1 MAGDEPKTRY
11 MRNDAERAVVMQV
24 ISKLELSA
32 DQPYAVTIK
41 IADESR
47 SDKQNRL
54 AFSWYQIMGAMTGH
68 GKEHE
73 RAYCKLTY
81 GIPILR
87 RDDAEFNQFYNQALM
102 HLTYEQQ
109 LKAMEYLSV
118 TSLMGVRQF
127 AEYLTTVDNEAGLRG
142 IRLPHPE
149 DSYYEALMVEM
160 SR

>member
-1 MAGDEPKTRY
+1 MKTPTY
-11 MRNDAERAVVMQV
+11 PHYIRNDMERAKVMQI

-68 GKEHE
+68 GKEYE
-73 RAYCKLTY
+73 RAYCKWTY

-87 RDDAEFNQFYNQALM
+87 RDDEEFNRFYSQALQR
-102 HLTYEQQ
+102 LTYEQQ
-109 LKAMEYLSV
+109 LKAMEYLPV

-127 AEYLTTVDNEAGLRG
+127 AEYLTTVDNEAGARG
-142 IRLPHPE
+142 IRLPRPD
-149 DSYYEALMVEM
+149 DSYYEALMIEM